1 MGIILNNN
9 ILEKEE
15 GNITEEFK
23 SKGWKKGRI
32 NAFDPSRCS
41 NSRDYN
47 GYYKMFQESES
58 ADIYKV
64 LVSLEERLV
73 IVERTNFYGT
83 EPRVYGLK
91 YEGDFTFKSIM
102 RFLEYNVN

>member
-9 ILEKEE
+9 ILDKEPS
-15 GNITEEFK
+15 NISEEFAAD
-23 SKGWKKGRI
+23 GWVLGKI

-41 NSRDYN
+41 NTRDYN

-58 ADIYKV
+58 SDIFKV

-73 IVERTNFYGT
+73 IVEKTNFYGT
-83 EPRVYGLK
+83 EHETYGLK
-91 YEGDFTFKSIM
+91 YEGDLVFKSIM
-102 RFLEYNVN
+102 KFLEYNIN